1 MMGVERPISMM
12 VAKRSSP
19 VLTESEEGPPMEPT
33 SDGTEPEV
41 YWIVPRAWED
51 ELAVEVVRGVPLRQW
66 LAILRE
72 WGMAVVTLPY
82 QSRIAGGP
90 ADGGRVVA
98 VEADNGRHY
107 FALPPAAL
115 PALRGLVSDAE
126 YARLLADEEEADAGG
141 DDDDA

>member
-1 MMGVERPISMM
+1 
-12 VAKRSSP
+12 
-19 VLTESEEGPPMEPT
+19 MEPMY
-33 SDGTEPEV
+33 DGTEPEV

-51 ELAVEVVRGVPLRQW
+51 ALAVQVVRGVPLRQW

-72 WGMAVVTLPY
+72 WGMEVVTLPY
-82 QSRIAGGP
+82 QSAIAGGP

-115 PALRGLVSDAE
+115 PALRGLVSAAD
-126 YARLLADEEEADAGG
+126 YDRLLADVEEED
-141 DDDDA
+141 

>member
-1 MMGVERPISMM
+1 MMVVERPI
-12 VAKRSSP
+12 P
-19 VLTESEEGPPMEPT
+19 VLDEEGPPMEPT
-33 SDGTEPEV
+33 YDGTEPEV

>member
-1 MMGVERPISMM
+1 MMVAERPI
-12 VAKRSSP
+12 P

-41 YWIVPRAWED
+41 YWIVPRTWED
-51 ELAVEVVRGVPLRQW
+51 ELAVQVVRGVPLRQW

-72 WGMAVVTLPY
+72 WDMDVVPLPY
-82 QSRIAGGP
+82 QGGIAGGP

-115 PALRGLVSDAE
+115 PALRGLLSDAA
-126 YARLLADEEEADAGG
+126 YDRLLADAEEEE
-141 DDDDA
+141 

>member
-1 MMGVERPISMM
+1 MM
-12 VAKRSSP
+12 VAERSIP
-19 VLTESEEGPPMEPT
+19 PWIENERETEEGVPMEPRE
-33 SDGTEPEV
+33 DGAEPEV

-72 WGMAVVTLPY
+72 WGMAVVALPY
-82 QSRIAGGP
+82 QGGIVGGP

-98 VEADNGRHY
+98 VDADNGRHY

-115 PALRGLVSDAE
+115 PALRGLVPDAA
-126 YARLLADEEEADAGG
+126 YRRLLAGAEEGG
-141 DDDDA
+141 EDDDV

>member
-1 MMGVERPISMM
+1 MMVAERPI
-12 VAKRSSP
+12 P
-19 VLTESEEGPPMEPT
+19 VLSESEEGPPMEPT

-115 PALRGLVSDAE
+115 PALRGLVPDADDD
-126 YARLLADEEEADAGG
+126 RLLADAGG
-141 DDDDA
+141 DGDDA

>member
-1 MMGVERPISMM
+1 MMVAERPI
-12 VAKRSSP
+12 P

-33 SDGTEPEV
+33 YDGTEPEV

-51 ELAVEVVRGVPLRQW
+51 ELAVQVVRGVLLRQW

-72 WGMAVVTLPY
+72 WDMAVVTLPY
-82 QSRIAGGP
+82 QGGIAGGP
-90 ADGGRVVA
+90 VDGGRVVA

-115 PALRGLVSDAE
+115 PALRGLVSDAD
-126 YARLLADEEEADAGG
+126 YDRLLADDEEED
-141 DDDDA
+141 

>member
-1 MMGVERPISMM
+1 MMVAERPI
-12 VAKRSSP
+12 P
-19 VLTESEEGPPMEPT
+19 VLTESEEEPPMEPMY
-33 SDGTEPEV
+33 DGTEPEV

-51 ELAVEVVRGVPLRQW
+51 ALAVEVVRGVPLRQW

-72 WGMAVVTLPY
+72 WGMEVVTLPY
-82 QSRIAGGP
+82 QSAIAGGP
-90 ADGGRVVA
+90 ADGGHVVA

-115 PALRGLVSDAE
+115 SALRGLVPDAD
-126 YARLLADEEEADAGG
+126 YTRLLADAEGEG

>member
-1 MMGVERPISMM
+1 MMVAERPI
-12 VAKRSSP
+12 P
-19 VLTESEEGPPMEPT
+19 VLTESEEEPPMELT

-66 LAILRE
+66 LTILRE

-82 QSRIAGGP
+82 QSRIAGGA

-115 PALRGLVSDAE
+115 PALRGLVPDAA
-126 YARLLADEEEADAGG
+126 YARLLADAEGEG

>member
-1 MMGVERPISMM
+1 MM
-12 VAKRSSP
+12 VAEKLIP
-19 VLTESEEGPPMEPT
+19 MLTESEEGPPMEPT
-33 SDGTEPEV
+33 YDGTEPEV

-72 WGMAVVTLPY
+72 WGMEIVTLPY
-82 QSRIAGGP
+82 QGGIAGGP

-115 PALRGLVSDAE
+115 PALRDLVPGAD
-126 YARLLADEEEADAGG
+126 YDRLLADAKGEGN
-141 DDDDA
+141 DDDA

>member
-1 MMGVERPISMM
+1 MMVVERPI
-12 VAKRSSP
+12 P
-19 VLTESEEGPPMEPT
+19 VLTENEEEPPMEPT

-51 ELAVEVVRGVPLRQW
+51 ALAVQVVRGVPLRQW

-72 WGMAVVTLPY
+72 WGMVVVTLPY
-82 QSRIAGGP
+82 QSGIAGGP

-115 PALRGLVSDAE
+115 PALRGLVSDAD
-126 YARLLADEEEADAGG
+126 YDRLLADAEEG
-141 DDDDA
+141 D

>member
-1 MMGVERPISMM
+1 MM
-12 VAKRSSP
+12 VAEKLIP
-19 VLTESEEGPPMEPT
+19 MLTESEEGPPMEPT
-33 SDGTEPEV
+33 YDGTEPEV

-72 WGMAVVTLPY
+72 WDMEIVTLPY

-115 PALRGLVSDAE
+115 PALQGLVPDAA
-126 YARLLADEEEADAGG
+126 YRRLLADVAEGG
-141 DDDDA
+141 DGGDA

>member
-1 MMGVERPISMM
+1 MM
-12 VAKRSSP
+12 VAERSLP
-19 VLTESEEGPPMEPT
+19 PWIENERETEEGVPMEPRA
-33 SDGTEPEV
+33 DGAEPEV

-72 WGMAVVTLPY
+72 WGMAVVVLPY
-82 QSRIAGGP
+82 QGGIVGGP

-115 PALRGLVSDAE
+115 PALQGLVPDAA
-126 YARLLADEEEADAGG
+126 YRRLLADVEEGG
-141 DDDDA
+141 DGGDV

>member
-1 MMGVERPISMM
+1 MMVAERPI
-12 VAKRSSP
+12 P

-33 SDGTEPEV
+33 YDGVEPEV

-51 ELAVEVVRGVPLRQW
+51 ELAVQVVRGVPLRQW

-72 WGMAVVTLPY
+72 WDMEIVTLPY
-82 QSRIAGGP
+82 QGGIAGGA

-115 PALRGLVSDAE
+115 PALRGLVSDAD
-126 YARLLADEEEADAGG
+126 YNRLLADAEEEG
-141 DDDDA
+141 

>member
-1 MMGVERPISMM
+1 MMVAERPIPPWIENE
-12 VAKRSSP
+12 RE
-19 VLTESEEGPPMEPT
+19 TEEGVPMEPRE
-33 SDGTEPEV
+33 DGAEPEV

-72 WGMAVVTLPY
+72 WGMAVVVLPY
-82 QSRIAGGP
+82 QGGIVGGP

-115 PALRGLVSDAE
+115 PALQGLVPDAA
-126 YARLLADEEEADAGG
+126 YRRLLADVEEGG
-141 DDDDA
+141 DGGDV

>member
-1 MMGVERPISMM
+1 MMGVERPI
-12 VAKRSSP
+12 P
-19 VLTESEEGPPMEPT
+19 VWTESKEEPPMEST

-51 ELAVEVVRGVPLRQW
+51 ELVVQVVRGVPLRQW

-72 WGMAVVTLPY
+72 WGMVVVTLPY
-82 QSRIAGGP
+82 QSGIAGGP

-115 PALRGLVSDAE
+115 PALRGLISDAD
-126 YARLLADEEEADAGG
+126 YDRLLADAEEED
-141 DDDDA
+141 